1 MKKILFTA
9 IIALFTLSSGYAQGP
24 QGGGPGKPIQVRRTY
39 RVFANNEIDSVLI
52 VERNK
57 SLEQRGVR
65 SRGAFLSELG
75 TAVAKSYGTALVQ
88 RTINASSN
96 LLGLGVSY
104 LSAWIYKDRNDRE
117 SWLKAARQQCQFSR
131 NLATDTYIDDFYYE
145 PSTSGAMDPMN
156 MKFNGFGCKSYYQPE
171 GNMGKKP
178 GAKHEGNDTT
188 KEILEFYVSCSVDHD
203 SLGSSHMANHS
214 KFYVKLDQLI
224 FDTRHSCLPN
234 DSAANAPLQKFDFDK
249 RKNLTFRLNVK
260 VFSSWINEAIMLTDN
275 QQIGEFN
282 IIAKIDREDLN
293 SDSIFIYDKN
303 KHAGKVSVTGD
314 CFLVPRSYTGTAD
327 APSWG
332 TGQYRLEMTV
342 YETCE
347 VNEEWYKIPEVGN
360 GKEISFAQT
369 MGRTKWDKKKWREE
383 WNQMTARRKGQSV
396 WRNIWQSVTTAYV
409 DHDWVQELVSPFA
422 NSLMDTEGVH
432 LNKLLEINSAGSQAP
447 RSATSAMPSGGQSNG
462 GQSPGGQMPPAGAK
476 P

>member
-1 MKKILFTA
+1 MKQILLAVILIF
-9 IIALFTLSSGYAQGP
+9 IGFSVGQAQVSQAGQP
-24 QGGGPGKPIQVRRTY
+24 SRPIQAHRTY
-39 RVFANNEIDSVLI
+39 RVFANNEKDSALI
-52 VERNK
+52 HERNK

-156 MKFNGFGCKSYYQPE
+156 MKFNGFGCKCYYQPE
-171 GNMGKKP
+171 GGENNPAGKRDTE
-178 GAKHEGNDTT
+178 AGNS
-188 KEILEFYVSCSVDHD
+188 KELLEFYVSCSVDHD
-203 SLGSSHMANHS
+203 SLGSNHMANHS

-234 DSAANAPLQKFDFDK
+234 DSAANTPLQKFDFDK

-282 IIAKIDREDLN
+282 ITAKIDREDLN

-347 VNEEWYKIPEVGN
+347 INEQWYMIPEVGN
-360 GKEISFAQT
+360 GREISFANT

-383 WNQMTARRKGQSV
+383 WKQMTARRKGQSV

-422 NSLMDTEGVH
+422 NSLMDTEGVR
-432 LNKLLEINSAGSQAP
+432 LNELLDIKSGGTQTP
-447 RSATSAMPSGGQSNG
+447 RAATGAMPTGGKPTG
-462 GQSPGGQMPPAGAK
+462 ATPPSGAK